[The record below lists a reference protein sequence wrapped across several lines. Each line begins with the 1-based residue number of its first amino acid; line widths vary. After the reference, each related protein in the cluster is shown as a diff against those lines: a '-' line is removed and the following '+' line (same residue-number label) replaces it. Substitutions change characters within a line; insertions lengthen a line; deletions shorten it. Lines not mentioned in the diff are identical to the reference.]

1 METTTNF
8 TEVIKQLI
16 ADEYDARNI
25 GEWQALFNWY
35 DEVREARNVG
45 IGIKNHYTV
54 ADIHSLVIE
63 AMKEIFEELETEISD
78 AEIKHNGKIA
88 TTTSETTVVGSEKEI

>member
-25 GEWQALFNWY
+25 GEWQALINWFS
-35 DEVREARNVG
+35 EVQEAKNVG
-45 IGIKNHYTV
+45 IGLKGHYSV
-54 ADIHSLVIE
+54 
-63 AMKEIFEELETEISD
+63 
-78 AEIKHNGKIA
+78 AEIKSLIVEA
-88 TTTSETTVVGSEKEI
+88 MTEVYEMVEKEIRDADEQARWETRYWHERDYGGRL

>member
-35 DEVREARNVG
+35 DEVREAQNVG
-45 IGIKNHYTV
+45 IGLKGHHTV
-54 ADIHSLVIE
+54 ADIKSLVIG
-63 AMKEIFEELETEISD
+63 AMTEIFEELETEIAD
-78 AEIKHNGKIA
+78 AEKQAQWENRYYNERDYG
-88 TTTSETTVVGSEKEI
+88 GRL

>member
-35 DEVREARNVG
+35 DEVREAQNGG
-45 IGIKNHYTV
+45 IGIRNHYIV
-54 ADIHSLVIE
+54 DDVKSLVIK
-63 AMKEIFEELETEISD
+63 AMKEIFEELETEVSD
-78 AEIKHNGKIA
+78 AENQAQWENRYYNERDYG
-88 TTTSETTVVGSEKEI
+88 GRL

>member
-35 DEVREARNVG
+35 DEVREAQNVG
-45 IGIKNHYTV
+45 IGLKGHYTV
-54 ADIHSLVIE
+54 ADIKSLVVL
-63 AMKEIFEELETEISD
+63 AMTEIFEELETEIAD
-78 AEIKHNGKIA
+78 AEKQAQWENRYYNERDYG
-88 TTTSETTVVGSEKEI
+88 GRL

>member
-35 DEVREARNVG
+35 DEVREAQNVG
-45 IGIKNHYTV
+45 IGLKGHYTV
-54 ADIHSLVIE
+54 ADIKSLVIG
-63 AMKEIFEELETEISD
+63 AMTEIFKELETEISD
-78 AEIKHNGKIA
+78 AENQAQWENRYYNERDYG
-88 TTTSETTVVGSEKEI
+88 GRL

>member
-25 GEWQALFNWY
+25 GEWQALINWFS
-35 DEVREARNVG
+35 EVQEAKNVG
-45 IGIKNHYTV
+45 IGIRNHYSV
-54 ADIHSLVIE
+54 ADIKSLVVD
-63 AMKEIFEELETEISD
+63 ALTEIYETVETEIRD
-78 AEIKHNGKIA
+78 ADEQA
-88 TTTSETTVVGSEKEI
+88 RWETRYWHERDYGGRL

>member
-35 DEVREARNVG
+35 DEVREAQNVG
-45 IGIKNHYTV
+45 IGLKGHHTV
-54 ADIHSLVIE
+54 ADIKSLVIG
-63 AMKEIFEELETEISD
+63 AMTEIFEELETEIAD
-78 AEIKHNGKIA
+78 AEKQAQWENRYYNERDSG
-88 TTTSETTVVGSEKEI
+88 GRL

>member
-35 DEVREARNVG
+35 DEVREAQNVG
-45 IGIKNHYTV
+45 IGLKGHYTV
-54 ADIHSLVIE
+54 ADIKSLVIG
-63 AMKEIFEELETEISD
+63 AMTEIFKELETEIAD
-78 AEIKHNGKIA
+78 AENQAQWENRYYNERDYG
-88 TTTSETTVVGSEKEI
+88 GRL

>member
-25 GEWQALFNWY
+25 GEWQALINWFS
-35 DEVREARNVG
+35 EVQEAKNVG
-45 IGIKNHYTV
+45 IGLRGHYSV
-54 ADIHSLVIE
+54 
-63 AMKEIFEELETEISD
+63 
-78 AEIKHNGKIA
+78 AEIKSLIVEA
-88 TTTSETTVVGSEKEI
+88 MTEVYEMVEKEIRDADEQARWETRYWHERDYGGRL

>member
-25 GEWQALFNWY
+25 GEWQALINWFS
-35 DEVREARNVG
+35 EVQEAQNVG
-45 IGIKNHYTV
+45 IGLKGHYSV
-54 ADIHSLVIE
+54 
-63 AMKEIFEELETEISD
+63 
-78 AEIKHNGKIA
+78 AEIKSLIVEAMTEIYKEI
-88 TTTSETTVVGSEKEI
+88 EKEIRDADEQARWETRYWHERDYNGRL

>member
-35 DEVREARNVG
+35 DEVREAQNVG
-45 IGIKNHYTV
+45 IGIKNHGTV
-54 ADIHSLVIE
+54 ADIHSLVIG
-63 AMKEIFEELETEISD
+63 AMKKIFEELETEISD
-78 AEIKHNGKIA
+78 AEKQAQWENRYYNERDYG
-88 TTTSETTVVGSEKEI
+88 GRL